1 MLPHQLCQWQHL
13 VLDGNTQMNEAT
25 TGGTQATRTSK
36 PRSTAPPPAL
46 CEGQAES
53 HQPLPLPAASS
64 PLPSPSP
71 SPSSPQ
77 SSHAACTWRT
87 QSLRSRSAC
96 TSRTRSLRSRSAC
109 TSRTR
114 SLRSRSPTLQRKVAA
129 AHPLPATSQ
138 HHRYPPPLPP
148 PPPPPPPPLPLPT
161 VAAAH
166 GSRNGAQSACA
177 VGICQ
182 RLLRRNLPAAVPLG

>member
-1 MLPHQLCQWQHL
+1 MGSRGGSGCCHTSC
-13 VLDGNTQMNEAT
+13 VSGNTWCDRNTQIVYEAT
-25 TGGTQATRTSK
+25 TRGTQAARTSK

-64 PLPSPSP
+64 PLPSLSP

-77 SSHAACTWRT
+77 SSPHA
-87 QSLRSRSAC
+87 AC
-96 TSRTRSLRSRSAC
+96 TSRTRSLGP
-109 TSRTR
+109 
-114 SLRSRSPTLQRKVAA
+114 RSPTLQRKVAA

>member
-1 MLPHQLCQWQHL
+1 MGSRGGSGCCHTSC
-13 VLDGNTQMNEAT
+13 VSGNTWCDRNTQIVYEAT
-25 TGGTQATRTSK
+25 TRGTQAARTSK
-36 PRSTAPPPAL
+36 PRSTAPPPAP

-64 PLPSPSP
+64 PLPSLSP

-87 QSLRSRSAC
+87 Q
-96 TSRTRSLRSRSAC
+96 SLRSRSAC

>member
-1 MLPHQLCQWQHL
+1 MTNCRFGEKGSRGVEAVGSRGGSGCCHTSCVSGNTWC
-13 VLDGNTQMNEAT
+13 DGNTQIVYEAT
-25 TGGTQATRTSK
+25 TRGTQAARTSK
-36 PRSTAPPPAL
+36 PRSTAPPPAP

-64 PLPSPSP
+64 PLPSLSP

-77 SSHAACTWRT
+77 SSPHA
-87 QSLRSRSAC
+87 AC
-96 TSRTRSLRSRSAC
+96 TSRTRSLG
-109 TSRTR
+109 
-114 SLRSRSPTLQRKVAA
+114 SRSPTLQRKVAA